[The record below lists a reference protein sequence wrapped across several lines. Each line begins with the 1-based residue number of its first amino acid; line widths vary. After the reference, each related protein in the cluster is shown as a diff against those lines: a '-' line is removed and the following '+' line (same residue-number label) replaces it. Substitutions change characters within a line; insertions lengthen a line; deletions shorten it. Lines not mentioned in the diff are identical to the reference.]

1 MDVSKQTATKANDL
15 FTLAR
20 KDAIAN
26 GPICGIVQKKI
37 KVGLLLVVLMLLDAI
52 QNPQKLAQDVS
63 RIGKFKTQHQVFK
76 IPGDRFGIAGAVGAA
91 IGAVRD
97 LTTTINNLFIR

>member
-1 MDVSKQTATKANDL
+1 MTEKEIGSFLNKYKNMRVTPGMPQSEIDNIIKAGMFIENMDVSKQAATKANDL

-37 KVGLLLVVLMLLDAI
+37 KVGLLLVVLMLLRM
-52 QNPQKLAQDVS
+52 QY
-63 RIGKFKTQHQVFK
+63 KTTLK
-76 IPGDRFGIAGAVGAA
+76 
-91 IGAVRD
+91 
-97 LTTTINNLFIR
+97 N